1 MSNEPVE
8 AIKGRLEHLRGIALG
23 FRNLEH
29 YIFRP
34 LIQPEGLR
42 GRISTL
48 STTKR
53 RKAFPDFSL
62 GFRPFF
68 DPAQR
73 AAPSASPTH

>member
-48 STTKR
+48 SATKSR
-53 RKAFPDFSL
+53 CAHGKRYNPKGLMSH
-62 GFRPFF
+62 
-68 DPAQR
+68 
-73 AAPSASPTH
+73 ASQVYNLSQW